1 MEQGFTKPTQ
11 LPDYIGSV
19 DYLSLMDELYMD
31 AGNPNPLYG
40 EEMINNYR
48 NNVDPELYPNVNWLD
63 AVSKD
68 MASNTR
74 GDLTIT
80 GGSDILRYALVA
92 SYYGE
97 RGIFV
102 RDESKDWDSS
112 TRLNKYNIRSNVDI
126 NVTKTT
132 VVGISIGGYLQEQ
145 NGMAVSGQD
154 VWNHAFE
161 TPPFVHPI
169 QYSEGR
175 DVRVRERTNPWAE
188 ATQHGYQTTSSSKV
202 ESLFSVEQDL
212 KFITPGLKF
221 KGLFS
226 FDRYSKS
233 WVKRHRTPTYYN
245 PATGRDEEGNLLLSV
260 GTDGQ
265 EFLDTE
271 NKGEWGNK
279 ATYLKEISRT
289 IVRLMGNMPSTPCFF
304 ITNATIRTAMSS
316 LSAAWVSPDVL
327 PIRMTIATLPNL
339 TLDIT
344 APKTSRK
351 GTALVSSLCGCR
363 LYALRGK
370 IHGEIQR
377 YFF

>member
-1 MEQGFTKPTQ
+1 
-11 LPDYIGSV
+11 
-19 DYLSLMDELYMD
+19 MD

-145 NGMAVSGQD
+145 NGMLSVDRMSGIMHLRRLHSSIRSNIQRDVMYVSGNELIRGQ
-154 VWNHAFE
+154 
-161 TPPFVHPI
+161 
-169 QYSEGR
+169 R
-175 DVRVRERTNPWAE
+175 
-188 ATQHGYQTTSSSKV
+188 QHSM
-202 ESLFSVEQDL
+202 
-212 KFITPGLKF
+212 
-221 KGLFS
+221 
-226 FDRYSKS
+226 
-233 WVKRHRTPTYYN
+233 
-245 PATGRDEEGNLLLSV
+245 A
-260 GTDGQ
+260 
-265 EFLDTE
+265 
-271 NKGEWGNK
+271 
-279 ATYLKEISRT
+279 
-289 IVRLMGNMPSTPCFF
+289 
-304 ITNATIRTAMSS
+304 IRQ
-316 LSAAWVSPDVL
+316 L
-327 PIRMTIATLPNL
+327 P
-339 TLDIT
+339 
-344 APKTSRK
+344 APKLNHCSR
-351 GTALVSSLCGCR
+351 LN
-363 LYALRGK
+363 K
-370 IHGEIQR
+370 I
-377 YFF
+377 

>member
-1 MEQGFTKPTQ
+1 
-11 LPDYIGSV
+11 
-19 DYLSLMDELYMD
+19 MD

-279 ATYLKEISRT
+279 ATYLEGNITYDRT
-289 IVRLMGNMPSTPCFF
+289 LMGNMPSTPCFF

-351 GTALVSSLCGCR
+351 GTALVSSPLWLSAICSQR
-363 LYALRGK
+363 KNSWRNTKILFLRSNSVLLG
-370 IHGEIQR
+370 G
-377 YFF
+377 

>member
-1 MEQGFTKPTQ
+1 
-11 LPDYIGSV
+11 
-19 DYLSLMDELYMD
+19 MDELYMD

-154 VWNHAFE
+154 VWNHAFLVE
-161 TPPFVHPI
+161 DFF
-169 QYSEGR
+169 EGR
-175 DVRVRERTNPWAE
+175 DLQQYIAM
-188 ATQHGYQTTSSSKV
+188 
-202 ESLFSVEQDL
+202 ESC
-212 KFITPGLKF
+212 I
-221 KGLFS
+221 
-226 FDRYSKS
+226 
-233 WVKRHRTPTYYN
+233 
-245 PATGRDEEGNLLLSV
+245 
-260 GTDGQ
+260 
-265 EFLDTE
+265 
-271 NKGEWGNK
+271 
-279 ATYLKEISRT
+279 
-289 IVRLMGNMPSTPCFF
+289 
-304 ITNATIRTAMSS
+304 
-316 LSAAWVSPDVL
+316 
-327 PIRMTIATLPNL
+327 
-339 TLDIT
+339 
-344 APKTSRK
+344 
-351 GTALVSSLCGCR
+351 
-363 LYALRGK
+363 
-370 IHGEIQR
+370 
-377 YFF
+377 